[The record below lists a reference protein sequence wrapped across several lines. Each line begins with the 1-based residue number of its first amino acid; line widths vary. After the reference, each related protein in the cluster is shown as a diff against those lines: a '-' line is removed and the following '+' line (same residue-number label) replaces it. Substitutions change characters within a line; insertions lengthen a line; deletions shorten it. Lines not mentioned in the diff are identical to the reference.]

1 MTYREIANE
10 IDDHLHA
17 WAGLHE
23 IYERLEPLC
32 VETPEGPG
40 RKSSESV
47 ADRVHEFIDHLCDEY
62 TILSWKG
69 KQEVDGRNPRT
80 TALKRALK
88 GEYKWE
94 FDANC
99 DLWVILPDQDWLF
112 YELMDDHYE
121 ERSRD
126 VLLEER
132 YLILKLMDEDPNVP
146 LPERASKQIKDIG
159 NAIDS
164 LVQQCLELGWDTL
177 RTLRKEEADDCAQK
191 DAGQCEEIPAG

>member
-1 MTYREIANE
+1 MTYRELVRE

-17 WAGLHE
+17 WAGLRE

-32 VETPEGPG
+32 VEAPEGPW
-40 RKSSESV
+40 RTPSEVV
-47 ADRVHEFIDHLCDEY
+47 ADTIHEFIDHLCDEY

-88 GEYKWE
+88 GEYEWE
-94 FDANC
+94 FDTNC
-99 DLWVILPDQDWLF
+99 DLWVTLPNKDQLF

-121 ERSRD
+121 ERYRD

-132 YLILKLMDEDPNVP
+132 YLILKLMDEAPNMP
-146 LPERASKQIKDIG
+146 LPENASKQIEEIG
-159 NAIDS
+159 KSIDS
-164 LVQQCLELGWDTL
+164 LVQQSLELGWETL
-177 RTLRKEEADDCAQK
+177 RILRDKEKNQ
-191 DAGQCEEIPAG
+191 